1 MADFAIIALDPG
13 ARRPSQRVASM
24 SFTVQGPLLLAGAGK
39 MGGAILSGLL
49 ARGLD
54 PRSVIVQDPDPAKPV
69 ADLLADNAIDVLP
82 FIDELT
88 QPPGVILVAVK
99 PQVMD
104 DVMPGLAKL
113 AGPQTLLVSI
123 AAGRPLAAF
132 ERYLPGGAV
141 VRAMPNTPAAIGRG
155 ITAAVANANVTPVQ
169 RALAVDLLSAVGN
182 VVWIDDE
189 SLMDAVT
196 AVSGSGPAYVFL
208 LAECLAE
215 AGRAAGLDAPLAE
228 QLARATVAGSAA
240 LLESSDL
247 SAAQLRANVT
257 SKGGTTA
264 AALEILGG
272 ADGLQ
277 KLMTAAVAA
286 ATKRGRELAK

>member
-1 MADFAIIALDPG
+1 
-13 ARRPSQRVASM
+13 M

-54 PRSVIVQDPDPAKPV
+54 ARSVIVQDPDPARPV
-69 ADLLADNAIDVLP
+69 ADLLADNGIDVLP

-88 QPPGVILVAVK
+88 QPPGVILIAVK

-104 DVMPGLAKL
+104 AVLPPLAKL
-113 AGPQTLLVSI
+113 AGPETLILSI
-123 AAGRPLAAF
+123 AAGRRIATF
-132 ERYLPGGAV
+132 EKHLPGAAI
-141 VRAMPNTPAAIGRG
+141 VRAMPNTPASIGRG
-155 ITAAVANANVTPVQ
+155 MTVAVANSKVTPAQ
-169 RALAVDLLSAVGN
+169 RALANDLLSAVGE
-182 VVWIDDE
+182 VMWVDDE
-189 SLMDAVT
+189 ALLDPVT

-215 AGRAAGLDAPLAE
+215 AGRAAGLDAKLAE
-228 QLARATVAGSAA
+228 RLARATIAGSAA
-240 LLESSDL
+240 LLEASDL
-247 SAAQLRANVT
+247 SAEQLRKNVT
-257 SKGGTTA
+257 SPGGTTA

-272 ADGLQ
+272 DDGLQ

-286 ATKRGRELAK
+286 ATKRGRDLAK